1 MKGDNEL
8 FNSKLK
14 ELEEILNTDIKH
26 DISENE
32 LKLVLYN
39 ILKECLVRRD
49 YELHIGDYTI
59 NLTPQKLGVIFDND
73 ESHVEISNDDFY
85 QETERYTE
93 VRFFVIDKD
102 PNKESYDASITKVVR
117 TEGTVLNVNGDLQEI
132 YHLELFTQFETD
144 EIMNYIN
151 INAGEITEESPTSIY
166 IKRKINR
173 DDPRT
178 DTIDFLAGDNIV
190 PVTFY
195 PGDGKYVPNKD
206 KRKVYEPNNY
216 TELIPDN
223 SDKIRIAKMIYS
235 CVIEYYKEFISN
247 NS

>member
-102 PNKESYDASITKVVR
+102 PNKEYDEEEVKEAMKSLDIYDLMSIIKDEYSVGEIISNLDTDDIFQCIDDSEMLDYLDGTYELDDHDDEVR
-117 TEGTVLNVNGDLQEI
+117 TRYHNDVLEDIINK
-132 YHLELFTQFETD
+132 LERDYTEYNKNIQNWPAD
-144 EIMNYIN
+144 ELHRFICDI
-151 INAGEITEESPTSIY
+151 AGCSYYDSSVIEQLKEKLNNNSY
-166 IKRKINR
+166 IK
-173 DDPRT
+173 
-178 DTIDFLAGDNIV
+178 
-190 PVTFY
+190 
-195 PGDGKYVPNKD
+195 
-206 KRKVYEPNNY
+206 NY
-216 TELIPDN
+216 
-223 SDKIRIAKMIYS
+223 K
-235 CVIEYYKEFISN
+235 
-247 NS
+247 